1 MTTTHAPRPASD
13 GEDDEPGRYWS
24 ATRVGLAVV
33 VLLIVAMWVWIYLW
47 APRDNPDR
55 LETRAFADD
64 AQALCT
70 PFEADFAALP
80 VTGTDTTIAQR
91 ADNVARGTGLTIAMV
106 DALKDAAST
115 VTHEDDRRLL
125 DLWFADWDAYIAD
138 REAYAARLRDAAP
151 DADRADLAFTLT
163 ERSSG
168 GIYTRTIDGFAEV
181 NDMGACMVPGD
192 I

>member
-1 MTTTHAPRPASD
+1 MTTLHDAPPAHGD
-13 GEDDEPGRYWS
+13 EHDDDGRYWS

-55 LETRAFADD
+55 LDTRSFAEA
-64 AQALCT
+64 AQAHCL
-70 PFEADFAALP
+70 PFEAEFAALP
-80 VTGTDTTIAQR
+80 ITSTDTTIAQR
-91 ADNVARGTGLTIAMV
+91 ADNVARGTDLTIAMV
-106 DALKDAAST
+106 DGLKDAAST
-115 VTHEDDRRLL
+115 VTHDDDRRLL
-125 DLWFADWDAYIAD
+125 DLWFADWDAYVAD
-138 REAYAARLRDAAP
+138 REAYATRLRNAAP